1 MRRAWVFLALFV
13 PALSQQASS
22 QQASSQQSS
31 APIRGFP
38 PEDWKARHE
47 LEEKAKTIPTPA
59 RIHIYMERIASKPHQ
74 AGSPASK
81 AVADYLVAQL
91 KDWGLDVHTEQ
102 FEALMP
108 YPTSRVLEMTAPVKF
123 RAELKEP
130 ALAEDPGTNG
140 PGQLP
145 TYN

>member
-1 MRRAWVFLALFV
+1 MRRSYAFLAVVIPLF
-13 PALSQQASS
+13 AQQASF
-22 QQASSQQSS
+22 QQGS

-38 PEDWKARHE
+38 PEDWKVQHE
-47 LEEKAKTIPTPA
+47 LEEKAKAIPEPA
-59 RIHIYMERIASKPHQ
+59 RMRIYMGRMASAPHQ

-81 AVADYLVAQL
+81 AVADYLTAQL
-91 KDWGLDVHTEQ
+91 KDWGLAVHTEE

-130 ALAEDPGTNG
+130 AIPEDPGTSG